1 VLENV
6 RKALASNNVAVRT
19 SAVSLLG
26 TLYLYM
32 GDSLRRIIETE
43 KPAIVQQ
50 INAEFDKVHYFEWK
64 ICSYGEK
71 SHLKRRI
78 LYCREFFIT

>member
-1 VLENV
+1 MVDNQNTLHSVQPKPLLDNV
-6 RKALASNNVAVRT
+6 RKALASTNVAVRG

-32 GDSLRRIIETE
+32 GDALRRVMESE

-50 INAEFDKVHYFEWK
+50 INAEFDKVNNFPLLIEG
-64 ICSYGEK
+64 S
-71 SHLKRRI
+71 L
-78 LYCREFFIT
+78 

>member
-1 VLENV
+1 LLHDFSIQPKPVLENV

-32 GDSLRRIIETE
+32 GDTLRRIIETE

-50 INAEFDKVHYFEWK
+50 INAEFDKVNF
-64 ICSYGEK
+64 
-71 SHLKRRI
+71 
-78 LYCREFFIT
+78 